1 MAIERVREK
10 PFETLRGGGAEEA
23 CAGGVAR
30 IGVHPNKLRAVQKKS
45 EMRNQKGGGYFF
57 FGYGNQGTPGPG
69 FLLYF

>member
-45 EMRNQKGGGYFF
+45 EMRNQKRGAIYI
-57 FGYGNQGTPGPG
+57 GNGNKETPGPST
-69 FLLYF
+69 LYYV

>member
-45 EMRNQKGGGYFF
+45 EMRNQKRGAIYI
-57 FGYGNQGTPGPG
+57 
-69 FLLYF
+69 